1 MRKDT
6 SKAAKKRLK
15 SLKENEKLARRIT
28 TEFLFKRMAVKVEE
42 KIKRERNV
50 TRRIKERLQSCSEL
64 N

>member
-50 TRRIKERLQSCSEL
+50 TRRIKERLQSP
-64 N
+64 